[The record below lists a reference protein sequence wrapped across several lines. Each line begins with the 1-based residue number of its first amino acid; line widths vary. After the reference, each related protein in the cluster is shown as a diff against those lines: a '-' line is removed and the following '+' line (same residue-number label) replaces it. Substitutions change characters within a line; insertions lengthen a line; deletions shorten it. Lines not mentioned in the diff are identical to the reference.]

1 MNPGLFGTNFTV
13 IESAEIYTNSTE
25 LSNERFNILDKI
37 LSFEFTESLFSH
49 TIYGSLI
56 LTDDSNFLNKNLL
69 RTHGEILCE
78 IKIKNIEDEIF
89 EYIFVIGNV
98 ELEIKN
104 EIADGA
110 VAVLSLISRDF
121 FRNLYRFKSKGY
133 VNLPITDIIKQ
144 ILNEELN
151 TDIEMKEENF
161 HNSDDKSTYGFT
173 KIRPFEKIDILKQK
187 AYSQNPSVTS
197 TYLFYENRD
206 GYNFQ
211 TFETIIMNN
220 MKTKVEDY
228 IYSQNMSQNKFT
240 NPLFRGIKSFIPT
253 SRNNNVT
260 KITNGLFSSEIY
272 RFDFN
277 TKRISVEEFNLHD
290 DSKDFKHIDN
300 NVDGKI
306 NIKMTDSFREDI
318 KKNGKYTYFIPW
330 NSENTTT
337 DYTYKH
343 YQYSKPFLYLIN
355 ENTLDIL
362 IDGNL
367 KLKLGNPVNI
377 SIWKN
382 IMRAGNMNEDLLD
395 TRYSGRYLIHTITNT
410 IFKTDRKSP
419 FLHESSVSLTRDWL
433 NYEYGDNSN
442 ITNISNEVPVSDR
455 TTYNV

>member
-1 MNPGLFGTNFTV
+1 MTPGLFGTNFTV

-25 LSNERFNILDKI
+25 LSNERYDILSKI

-49 TIYGSLI
+49 TIYGSVI
-56 LTDDSNFLNKNLL
+56 LTDDDNFLNKNLL

-110 VAVLSLISRDF
+110 VVVLSLISRDF

-144 ILNEELN
+144 ILKEELN

-161 HNSDDKSTYGFT
+161 QNSEDKSTYGFT
-173 KIRPFEKIDILKQK
+173 KIRPFEKVDILKQK
-187 AYSQNPSVTS
+187 AYSPNLSVTS

-206 GYNFQ
+206 GYNFK
-211 TFETIIMNN
+211 TFENIILNN
-220 MKTKVEDY
+220 IRVKPESY

-240 NPLFRGIKSFIPT
+240 NPLFRGIKSFVPT

-290 DSKDFKHIDN
+290 DNIKFKHIDN
-300 NVDGKI
+300 NDDDV
-306 NIKMTDSFREDI
+306 NVKMTDNFREDI
-318 KKNGKYTYFIPW
+318 KENGKYTYFIPW
-330 NSENTTT
+330 NSENTTS
-337 DYTYKH
+337 DFTYKH

-367 KLKLGNPVNI
+367 KLKLGNPINV

-382 IMRAGNMNEDLLD
+382 IMRTGNMNEDLLD
-395 TRYSGRYLIHTITNT
+395 KRYSGRYLIHTITNT

-419 FLHESSVSLTRDWL
+419 FFHESSVSLTKDWI
-433 NYEYGDNSN
+433 NYEYEDNS
-442 ITNISNEVPVSDR
+442 NISNEVPVSDR

>member
-1 MNPGLFGTNFTV
+1 M
-13 IESAEIYTNSTE
+13 
-25 LSNERFNILDKI
+25 
-37 LSFEFTESLFSH
+37 
-49 TIYGSLI
+49 
-56 LTDDSNFLNKNLL
+56 
-69 RTHGEILCE
+69 
-78 IKIKNIEDEIF
+78 
-89 EYIFVIGNV
+89 
-98 ELEIKN
+98 
-104 EIADGA
+104 
-110 VAVLSLISRDF
+110 
-121 FRNLYRFKSKGY
+121 
-133 VNLPITDIIKQ
+133 
-144 ILNEELN
+144 
-151 TDIEMKEENF
+151 
-161 HNSDDKSTYGFT
+161 
-173 KIRPFEKIDILKQK
+173 
-187 AYSQNPSVTS
+187 
-197 TYLFYENRD
+197 
-206 GYNFQ
+206 
-211 TFETIIMNN
+211 
-220 MKTKVEDY
+220 
-228 IYSQNMSQNKFT
+228 
-240 NPLFRGIKSFIPT
+240 
-253 SRNNNVT
+253 
-260 KITNGLFSSEIY
+260 
-272 RFDFN
+272 
-277 TKRISVEEFNLHD
+277 EEFNLHD
-290 DSKDFKHIDN
+290 DNKDFKHIDN

-442 ITNISNEVPVSDR
+442 ITNI
-455 TTYNV
+455 YK